1 MDFEYK
7 VIPAPTKGRKM
18 RGFRRPDEKFAYAVQ
33 EKMNEMS
40 QLGWEFIRSETL
52 PNTERTGLT
61 RRTTIDRS
69 LLVFRRPLQTAAAQP
84 APETASVVEVAE
96 TVKEAPKPDAENAV
110 DDTVVHMERL
120 VARETETTH
129 APAAAIETPKPTKL
143 APAPAPES
151 VRRPPADF
159 DLAKASN
166 PKANPRLE
174 AVSQPDQNPQE
185 PALYPKDINK
195 SEKPSGRSNLPA
207 ALRNRAS
214 QAQDG
219 A

>member
-69 LLVFRRPLQTAAAQP
+69 LLVFRRPLPTAAAQP
-84 APETASVVEVAE
+84 APETAAVVEPVEE
-96 TVKEAPKPDAENAV
+96 TSKPDTENAV

-120 VARETETTH
+120 VARETEATP
-129 APAAAIETPKPTKL
+129 APAAEIETPKPAKL

-151 VRRPPADF
+151 VRRPPAEF
-159 DLAKASN
+159 DLARASN
-166 PKANPRLE
+166 PKASPRLE

>member
-84 APETASVVEVAE
+84 APETSAVVEPV
-96 TVKEAPKPDAENAV
+96 TDVPTPDAQDAV

-120 VARETETTH
+120 VARETEAKP
-129 APAAAIETPKPTKL
+129 APAAEIETPKPAKL

-151 VRRPPADF
+151 VRRPPAEF

>member
-84 APETASVVEVAE
+84 APETAAVVEVVE
-96 TVKEAPKPDAENAV
+96 PVKEAPTPDAANAV

-120 VARETETTH
+120 VARETEATP
-129 APAAAIETPKPTKL
+129 APAAEIETPKPAKL

-151 VRRPPADF
+151 VRRPPAEF
-159 DLAKASN
+159 DLAKATGS
-166 PKANPRLE
+166 KANPRLE

-195 SEKPSGRSNLPA
+195 SEKPSARSNLPA